1 MHSVLIK
8 SRFVDQGTPECLIS
22 LMHSDQLFS
31 CVGRVELGVFLTN
44 ESVKFLF
51 HISFCHNTNQLLNL
65 SSYNAP
71 CICFC
76 AMCSL
81 SEFLHQAEVYW
92 TIPWQFEIIS
102 NLCSPVFPSGCISGV
117 HLSFLVLQ
125 EKAPALLQK
134 VGSLLVSMGQDE
146 RTWYN
151 FSLFLPDSHN
161 SHYGWIELLR

>member
-81 SEFLHQAEVYW
+81 SEFLHQAEVY
-92 TIPWQFEIIS
+92 
-102 NLCSPVFPSGCISGV
+102 
-117 HLSFLVLQ
+117 
-125 EKAPALLQK
+125 
-134 VGSLLVSMGQDE
+134 
-146 RTWYN
+146 
-151 FSLFLPDSHN
+151 
-161 SHYGWIELLR
+161 